1 MNAPVPNLDTAQVLS
16 SVTKAWD
23 EDLVG
28 QLSDYIE
35 IPAKSPAFDP
45 NWLKAGYLDT
55 VVQRAATWIEAQKVP
70 GLKLEVLRLPGRT
83 PVMFFEVAA
92 TRTSASSSQTILMY
106 GTWISS
112 PNSTVG
118 VQD

>member
-1 MNAPVPNLDTAQVLS
+1 MNAPVPNLNTAQVLS

-45 NWLKAGYLDT
+45 NWQKAGYLDT
-55 VVQRAATWIEAQKVP
+55 VLQRAATWVEAQKVP

-83 PVMFFEVAA
+83 DEAVPTMAMRP
-92 TRTSASSSQTILMY
+92 TLRLRLSKHSKNKKLSILASL
-106 GTWISS
+106 
-112 PNSTVG
+112 V
-118 VQD
+118 

>member
-1 MNAPVPNLDTAQVLS
+1 MNAPVPNLNTTQVLS

-45 NWLKAGYLDT
+45 TWQKAGYLDT
-55 VVQRAATWIEAQKVP
+55 V
-70 GLKLEVLRLPGRT
+70 
-83 PVMFFEVAA
+83 
-92 TRTSASSSQTILMY
+92 
-106 GTWISS
+106 
-112 PNSTVG
+112 
-118 VQD
+118 